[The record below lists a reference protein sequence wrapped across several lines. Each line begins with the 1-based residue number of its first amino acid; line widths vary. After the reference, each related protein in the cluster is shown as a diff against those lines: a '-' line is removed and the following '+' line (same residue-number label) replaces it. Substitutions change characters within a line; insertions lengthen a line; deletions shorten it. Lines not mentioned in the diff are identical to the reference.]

1 VLHTVYILDANSGI
15 ELLSKQF
22 YNEEDDE
29 TAIDPT
35 LISGLLNAIFN
46 FSQIEIGS
54 LKEVQA
60 ENFTF
65 AYRQEGDIL
74 VVALVESDTDKD
86 LLENTLS
93 SVASQFLERYPNATQ
108 KAYNR
113 AIFMG
118 FEEVLDQI
126 FYSEVLEYLTED
138 YPEKLV
144 ARVLKM
150 YKLYPPVLIET
161 HGVHVGAFIR
171 EKESGEVD
179 LHKLQKEL
187 SKFSVVELGR
197 ENEKEKV
204 SLLICPFCEGRK
216 SNRPMCHFV
225 TGFIKGFF
233 DLSKKRAVTETHCF
247 GCGHDACTF
256 SVVLE

>member
-1 VLHTVYILDANSGI
+1 MLHAVYILDANSGI
-15 ELLSKQF
+15 ELLDKQF
-22 YNEEDDE
+22 HNEEEDDA
-29 TAIDPT
+29 AIDPT
-35 LISGLLNAIFN
+35 LISGLLNAIFS
-46 FSQIEIGS
+46 FSQVEIGS
-54 LKEVQA
+54 LEEVQA
-60 ENFTF
+60 EDFTVV
-65 AYRQEGDIL
+65 YRQEGDIL

-86 LLENTLS
+86 LLENMLS
-93 SVASQFLERYPNATQ
+93 SISSQFLERYPNATQ

-113 AIFMG
+113 AAFMD
-118 FEEVLDQI
+118 FEEILNQI

-150 YKLYPPVLIET
+150 YELYSSDVIEK
-161 HGVHVGAFIR
+161 HGAHVGGFIR

-187 SKFSVVELGR
+187 SKFSVVELNR

-204 SLLICPFCEGRK
+204 SLLICPFCNGRK
-216 SNRPMCHFV
+216 SRRPMCGFV

-233 DLSKKRAVTETHCF
+233 DLPNKRAVTETHCF
-247 GCGHDACTF
+247 GCGHDVCSF
-256 SVVLE
+256 SIVLE